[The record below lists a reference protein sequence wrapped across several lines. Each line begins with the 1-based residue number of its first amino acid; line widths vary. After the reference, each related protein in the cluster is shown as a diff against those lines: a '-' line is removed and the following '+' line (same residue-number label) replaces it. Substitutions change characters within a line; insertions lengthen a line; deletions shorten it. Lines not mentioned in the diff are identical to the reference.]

1 MFIFYDKD
9 NMEQTNYEENNVKEK
24 AKRLSLTPVEG
35 KEGLFTGL
43 KSDGKQYTVRSDR
56 HRYFFPV
63 EWIKFMNEIPE
74 NRKIL
79 FETLLQTGG
88 RIDEVL
94 HLKPKDFIW
103 DDKTVRLRV
112 TKVKAKKGESK
123 LLGGKQRSF
132 GVSSQYIRKMK
143 KFVLSNKIA
152 EDSLIFTVTKQGV
165 SQMLKRALQR
175 AGLKEWE
182 FSLHNIRK
190 TTGMWFKTVQR
201 RGYDLDSDEICM
213 RLGHDHN
220 TFLQHYGSPSIFTEV
235 HRDKIIDIL
244 GDVYNLR

>member
-1 MFIFYDKD
+1 MEHTTYED
-9 NMEQTNYEENNVKEK
+9 NDVKK
-24 AKRLSLTPVEG
+24 KHKRLSLTPIIE
-35 KEGLFTGL
+35 KDGLFEGI
-43 KSDGKQYTVRSDR
+43 KSNGKRYTVRADR
-56 HRYFFPV
+56 HRYFFPE
-63 EWIKFMNEIPE
+63 EWIKFINEVPE

-88 RIDEVL
+88 RINEVL

-103 DDKTVRLRV
+103 DNKTVRLRV
-112 TKVKAKKGESK
+112 TKVKAKKGETK

-143 KFVLSNKIA
+143 KFVLLNKIGG
-152 EDSLIFTVTKQGV
+152 DSLIFQITKQGV

-190 TTGMWFKTVQR
+190 TTGMWLKTVQR

-244 GDVYNLR
+244 GDVYSLR